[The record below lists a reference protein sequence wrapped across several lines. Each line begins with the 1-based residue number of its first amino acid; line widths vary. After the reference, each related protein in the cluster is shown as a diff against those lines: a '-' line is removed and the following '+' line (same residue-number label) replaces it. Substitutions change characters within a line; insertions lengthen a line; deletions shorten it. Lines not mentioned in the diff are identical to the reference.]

1 MQLMQDNNSPGL
13 VLVFVHL
20 GNLLQ
25 LLQLKKMLSMS
36 RVRAGRWLPWR
47 PKQESSRKS
56 SNTRGSVAQLPEQ
69 KSKRGRYMAR
79 GKEKERDLHRVS
91 RFA

>member
-36 RVRAGRWLPWR
+36 RVRELAGGSPGGQNKNQVGKAPTPGVAWHSCQSKSQKGGDIWR
-47 PKQESSRKS
+47 E
-56 SNTRGSVAQLPEQ
+56 G
-69 KSKRGRYMAR
+69 KR
-79 GKEKERDLHRVS
+79 EKGICS
-91 RFA
+91 G